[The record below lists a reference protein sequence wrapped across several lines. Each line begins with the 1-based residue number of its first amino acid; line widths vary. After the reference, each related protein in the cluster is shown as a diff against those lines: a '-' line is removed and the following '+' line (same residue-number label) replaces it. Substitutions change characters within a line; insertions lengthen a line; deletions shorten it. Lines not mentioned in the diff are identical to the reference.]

1 VVLFRWLAR
10 KLMSVMGHLYVWLDK
25 RVKYTEEEVS
35 SVLGLAIDD
44 DLQVSS
50 RYELCRRVEETF
62 DVPKDSFWHLHST
75 QKIRFA
81 VQQARN
87 LQAKGAVTNE

>member
-1 VVLFRWLAR
+1 MVLFRWLAR

-35 SVLGLAIDD
+35 SVLGVAIDD

-87 LQAKGAVTNE
+87 LKAKGAVTNE

>member
-1 VVLFRWLAR
+1 MVLFRWLAR

-87 LQAKGAVTNE
+87 LKAKGAVTNE